1 MSDIITNLY
10 KNRKAD
16 FEKLVLY
23 GFEKNGAD
31 FVYSQEL
38 SENDFV
44 MAVTVTSFGEISAT
58 VIDRAADEPYTLHL
72 AEGAAGSFVGGI
84 RMEYEEILNDIAEK
98 CFQPDIFK
106 TEHAKQLITYVREN
120 YGDELEFLWKKFP
133 QNAIWRRKDTKKWY
147 GALLTVSKRKLGIP
161 SDEMVEIIDLRL
173 EPEKL
178 EKLIDNTKYYAG
190 YHMNKKHWYTMILDG
205 SVPVEEIYW
214 RIEDSYRL
222 ANKK

>member
-1 MSDIITNLY
+1 MLDIITNLY

-16 FEKLVLY
+16 FEKLLLY

-44 MAVTVTSFGEISAT
+44 MAVTVTSSGDISAA
-58 VIDRAADEPYTLHL
+58 VIDRETDEPYTLHL
-72 AEGAAGSFVGGI
+72 AEGSAGSFVGRI

-98 CFQPDIFK
+98 CFQLDVFK
-106 TEHAKQLITYVREN
+106 TGYAKQLIAHVCKN
-120 YGDELEFLWKKFP
+120 YGDRLEFLWKKFP

-161 SDEMVEIIDLRL
+161 SDEVVEIIDLRL

-178 EKLIDNTKYYAG
+178 EKLIDNTKYYVG

-205 SVPVEEIYW
+205 SVPVEEIYC

-222 ANKK
+222 ANRK